1 MRRAVQRGDESK
13 GARVVGMGMD
23 CAEGR
28 APWAAALDL
37 SPPPA
42 TLEPGAPAQPS
53 PAPLSGSPPPSLQ
66 LL

>member
-28 APWAAALDL
+28 APWA
-37 SPPPA
+37 